1 MDIHYTARLSQDKH
15 SGNMANLT
23 SEWFCYACIR
33 DRVLFV
39 PLVLHGT
46 SSKRTTIHRYKK
58 TAKFLKFLDK
68 FKLLKQRI
76 LCL

>member
-23 SEWFCYACIR
+23 SEWFCYACI
-33 DRVLFV
+33 
-39 PLVLHGT
+39 PGSCLVCSFGFTWHLIEKNNN
-46 SSKRTTIHRYKK
+46 SQVQKNSEI
-58 TAKFLKFLDK
+58 LKISRQ